1 MEFRFHVLFSR
12 KTIRA
17 ILTRNL
23 RRWWSEVIG
32 KALGER
38 VGFLYTRSF
47 LGIRND
53 AGTPA
58 SAVVER

>member
-1 MEFRFHVLFSR
+1 M
-12 KTIRA
+12 
-17 ILTRNL
+17 
-23 RRWWSEVIG
+23 IG

-53 AGTPA
+53 AGTPE